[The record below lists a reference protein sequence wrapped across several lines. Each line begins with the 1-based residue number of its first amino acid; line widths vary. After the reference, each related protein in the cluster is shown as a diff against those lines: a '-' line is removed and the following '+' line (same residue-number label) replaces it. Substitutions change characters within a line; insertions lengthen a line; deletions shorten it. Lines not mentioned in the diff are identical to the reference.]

1 MICITGTMFNLRTT
15 FFVGLLAFAAAV
27 PVSAQAAQLAVA
39 WSDNSI
45 EEDGFLV
52 ERRGP
57 TGPFAQIAAVGA
69 NAVAYLDSG
78 VVTGSNY
85 CYRVR
90 AFNASGMSAYTN
102 EACGAANRTA
112 TVPLSV
118 SLNKATFTAN
128 ETLLSTVTAV
138 GGLISTPIDAYVV
151 MEAGGVLLSLQL
163 DGRLVPGL
171 VPIAR
176 GIVLSSVSV
185 PFGLPLAGA
194 PPGAYQWLAAVT
206 SPGTLTLVSPIA
218 STPFTIVP

>member
-1 MICITGTMFNLRTT
+1 MFNLRTT

-102 EACGAANRTA
+102 EACGAANRAA

-118 SLNKATFTAN
+118 SLNK
-128 ETLLSTVTAV
+128 
-138 GGLISTPIDAYVV
+138 
-151 MEAGGVLLSLQL
+151 
-163 DGRLVPGL
+163 
-171 VPIAR
+171 
-176 GIVLSSVSV
+176 
-185 PFGLPLAGA
+185 
-194 PPGAYQWLAAVT
+194 
-206 SPGTLTLVSPIA
+206 
-218 STPFTIVP
+218 

>member
-1 MICITGTMFNLRTT
+1 MLSPRTI
-15 FFVGLLAFAAAV
+15 FVAGLLLALAAAV
-27 PVSAQAAQLAVA
+27 PVSAQAALLAIA
-39 WSDNSI
+39 WSDNSVD
-45 EEDGFLV
+45 EDGFLV
-52 ERRGP
+52 ERRGA
-57 TGPFAQIAAVGA
+57 TGAFAQIGAVGP
-69 NAVAYLDSG
+69 NGVAYLDSG

-90 AFNASGMSAYTN
+90 AFNATGMSAYTN
-102 EACGAANRTA
+102 ETCGTA
-112 TVPLSV
+112 TGATTAPLSV

-128 ETLLSTVTAV
+128 ETLISTVTAV
-138 GGLISTPIDAYVV
+138 GGLISTPVDAYVV
-151 MEAGGVLLSLQL
+151 VDAGAGGIYSLQT

-185 PFGLPLAGA
+185 PFGFPLAGA
-194 PPGAYQWLAAVT
+194 PPGTYQWLAAVT